1 MARNKLSLQHLR
13 AKPAPKRRTETT
25 KKHRFETFTQRIS
38 RLKIDPV
45 RRPRGLVQDE
55 EQTTRTF
62 SFFKSSLDRWIDSNL
77 SDQFTKFVKDVELLS
92 ESLPQIL
99 HHENEISDLLL
110 NAIENGTSVSLE
122 PLLDLISQLA
132 HDLGP
137 RFEAHFAR
145 SVSVVTH
152 VASTN
157 PDVAVIEW
165 SFNCLAWLFKY
176 LSKLLVPDLRPL
188 YDMMAPLLGKSRQK
202 MFVSRFA
209 AEAFGYLVR
218 KAGMIYHKDKEP
230 LSRIIRHVMN
240 DVSLAQ
246 PSTKENYAGA
256 ASIMFAEAMKGAT
269 GALSASG
276 VPIFL
281 EMLKYSTELGR
292 EGTESGHLSS
302 EIARTVLQTVQ
313 ACCSCTEIQPVVIC
327 LVEQV
332 ELFNKTTSPAEI
344 AEAMKML
351 VSVVGFKN
359 GTTIEDWKRL
369 LGAIASTVLLLSASE
384 DHFEVAPL
392 VLACF
397 AVAHQYA
404 PVDCAIGQLSLLN
417 VICAEP
423 WSEYFLG
430 FCELYADLSAARFQ
444 QFVLTTFQRSVE
456 RSICDLLTC
465 LDSSPLHG
473 AITATRYVF
482 YYHGSSRMV
491 SW

>member
-1 MARNKLSLQHLR
+1 MARNKLSLHHLR
-13 AKPAPKRRTETT
+13 TKPVPKKRTKTT
-25 KKHRFETFTQRIS
+25 KKHRFETFTQRIA

-45 RRPRGLVQDE
+45 RRPRGLIQDDE
-55 EQTTRTF
+55 DTTRTF
-62 SFFKSSLDRWIDSNL
+62 SFFKSSLDRWIDTNL
-77 SDQFTKFVKDVELLS
+77 SDQFTKFVKDVEFLS

-99 HHENEISDLLL
+99 HHENEIADLLL

-145 SVSVVTH
+145 SVSVITH
-152 VASTN
+152 VASSN
-157 PDVAVIEW
+157 PDVAVMEW

-188 YDMMAPLLGKSRQK
+188 FDMMAPLLGKSRQK
-202 MFVSRFA
+202 VFVSRFA

-218 KAGMIYHKDKEP
+218 KAGMAYRKDKEP

-240 DVSLAQ
+240 DVNLAQ
-246 PSTKENYAGA
+246 LPTKENYAGA

-281 EMLKYSTELGR
+281 EILKYSSELGNQDIK
-292 EGTESGHLSS
+292 SGQLSS
-302 EIARTVLQTVQ
+302 EIAQTVLQEVQ
-313 ACCSCTEIQPVVIC
+313 ASCGATEIQPIILC
-327 LVEQV
+327 LVEQI
-332 ELFNKTTSPAEI
+332 ELFNISTSPAEI

-369 LGAIASTVLLLSASE
+369 LSALASTVFLLSTSE
-384 DHFEVAPL
+384 DHFEVAPF

-417 VICAEP
+417 VICAGP
-423 WSEYFLG
+423 WEYYFLG
-430 FCELYADLSAARFQ
+430 FCELYAELNAERFR
-444 QFVLTTFQRSVE
+444 QFVLTAFQR
-456 RSICDLLTC
+456 
-465 LDSSPLHG
+465 
-473 AITATRYVF
+473 
-482 YYHGSSRMV
+482 
-491 SW
+491 